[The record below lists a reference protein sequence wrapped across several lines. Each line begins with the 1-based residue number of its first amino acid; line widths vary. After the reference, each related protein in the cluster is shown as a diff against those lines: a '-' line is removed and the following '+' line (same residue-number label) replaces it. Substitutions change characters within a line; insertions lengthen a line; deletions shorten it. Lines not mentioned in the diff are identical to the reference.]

1 MNPYQRVQNALTMDP
16 VDRVPVVPLLG
27 AYGARLTR
35 VALRTLFSSAE
46 AYLAGQKALQAQFG
60 FDLVLAPFDFS
71 AFAEACGGEVAWH
84 EAQVPNTSRPPFS
97 RPAEALG
104 HPLPDP
110 RLTGRLPVF
119 LETTRRLAELYR
131 GRVPV
136 VAAVPGPC
144 IFPALLFGLDR
155 WIEILLFNEE
165 EARRL
170 LTHTAPLFLA
180 WSRALLE
187 AGADYLVVQEG
198 MAVSEVAPRS
208 LFVTQFLPHLLDM
221 FHELKAPVFLSGT
234 GGSLNHNLDLLA
246 GLPGLLAVC
255 PGTRDDLARARE
267 LAGPQLPIV
276 GNLDG
281 HLLPGLTPDQVRQ
294 AGLDSL
300 KRCAPAGPFL
310 LGTAG
315 ADLPLATPPVNL
327 RALKEAAERFEA
339 EASYLNAADL
349 VL

>member
-1 MNPYQRVQNALTMDP
+1 MNPYQRLQNALNLDP
-16 VDRVPVVPLLG
+16 VDRVPVIPLLG

-35 VALRTLFSSAE
+35 VALKTLFSSAE
-46 AYLAGQKALQAQFG
+46 AYVAGQQALQAEFG

-84 EAQVPNTSRPPFS
+84 EEQVPNTRRPPFR
-97 RPAEALG
+97 RPEEALS

-110 RLTGRLPVF
+110 CSSGRLPVF
-119 LETTRRLAELYR
+119 LEATRRLADIYR
-131 GRVPV
+131 QRVPI

-155 WIEILLFNEE
+155 WIEILLFDEA

-170 LTHTAPLFLA
+170 LAHTGPCFLA
-180 WSRALLE
+180 WARALLE
-187 AGADYLVVQEG
+187 AGADYLVVSEG

-208 LFVTQFLPHLLDM
+208 IFVPQFLPHLLDM
-221 FHELKAPVFLSGT
+221 FHELKAPTFLSGT

-246 GLPGLLAVC
+246 GLPGLVAVC
-255 PGTRDDLARARE
+255 PGARDDLARARD
-267 LAGPQLPIV
+267 LVGSQLPLV
-276 GNLDG
+276 GNLDC
-281 HLLPGLTPDQVRQ
+281 HLLPSLTPDQVCQ
-294 AGLDSL
+294 LSLAKLD
-300 KRCAPAGPFL
+300 RAVPAGPFL

-315 ADLPLATPPVNL
+315 ADLPLATPPDNL
-327 RALKEAAERFEA
+327 RALRAAVDRFQEDRLDQDA
-339 EASYLNAADL
+339 HD